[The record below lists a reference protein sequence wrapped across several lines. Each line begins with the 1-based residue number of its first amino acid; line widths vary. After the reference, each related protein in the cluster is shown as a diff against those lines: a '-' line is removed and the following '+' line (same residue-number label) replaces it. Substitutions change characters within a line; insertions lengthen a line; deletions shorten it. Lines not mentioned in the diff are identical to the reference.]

1 MEIKGYVMIDGQKFF
16 DLLIINDQTTYDSI
30 QKIGF
35 VEGGDYTT
43 SCLLDYV
50 YFKKSYSMIAIDL
63 SKQQTLDLDPRAV
76 QQINLLEI

>member
-1 MEIKGYVMIDGQKFF
+1 MIDGQKFF

-30 QKIGF
+30 RKIGF

-50 YFKKSYSMIAIDL
+50 YFKKS
-63 SKQQTLDLDPRAV
+63 
-76 QQINLLEI
+76 

>member
-1 MEIKGYVMIDGQKFF
+1 MINGQKFF
-16 DLLIINDQTTYDSI
+16 DPLIINDQTTYDSI
-30 QKIGF
+30 RKIGF
-35 VEGGDYTT
+35 VEAGDYTT

-63 SKQQTLDLDPRAV
+63 SKQQTLDPDPRAV